1 MPARG
6 GMFGKHASYEF
17 ATVYWQ
23 KGDRS
28 MKKVARMSFVLF
40 CAVGIAVGVM
50 SYNWKGSIAAEK
62 EAIHKQPTPTG
73 LVMKVISSHTSKIL
87 DAIMIGDFNTV
98 NKECNAIVESSDTI
112 MKTFF
117 PEGGQVGEWFKETGK
132 DPKDP
137 KAVKAVKEEF
147 EKSVKT
153 VTDAAKNIAAST
165 KKYNITETY
174 KSFDAMLTK
183 ACFTCHEVFRPE
195 WPDWMDIAGG

>member
-1 MPARG
+1 MI
-6 GMFGKHASYEF
+6 GKHASYEL
-17 ATVYWQ
+17 AAVYWW
-23 KGDRS
+23 KGDEA
-28 MKKVARMSFVLF
+28 MKKVAKKSFVLF

-62 EAIHKQPTPTG
+62 EAVHKGKQPTPTS
-73 LVMKVISSHTSKIL
+73 LVMKVVSSHTSKIL
-87 DAIMIGDFNTV
+87 DAIMIGDFNAV

-137 KAVKAVKEEF
+137 KAVKAVKDEF

-153 VTDAAKNIAAST
+153 VTDAAKNIAEST

-183 ACFTCHEVFRPE
+183 TCFACHEVFRPE
-195 WPDWMDIAGG
+195 WPDWMQISGG